1 MSALR
6 AIFLA
11 TLLVCCAA
19 LSLAQETP
27 RSGDDPLYPFW
38 EEVAEN
44 AELAIDN
51 AENSTT
57 DDLEV
62 LRSRLASFRNEFG
75 KERNA
80 NADRIGN
87 LRSQITALGEIPE
100 SGIEPPE
107 ITAKRADLEAEL
119 DTFLGPVRVADA
131 AFERA
136 DGLIG
141 EIDSIIRERNANRLL
156 SLGPSPLDPRNWPAG
171 VTDMGRIVQDL
182 RTSVASFSD
191 ERRTERLQDQLPLV
205 IFLTL
210 VALTFIVKGR
220 KWAMNAIEYMRA
232 FGGRG
237 SGVWSFLVSLLRII
251 LPLIGVYILAYAI
264 RQTGILS
271 DKVEDILTLLPIWAG
286 VIVVFRW
293 LAERLFSRNEHEA
306 LLPLPKEK
314 RTAAR
319 FYMFLLSLLF
329 VTRGFLSVV
338 FELENTLPETIA
350 IVAFP
355 VVVLM
360 GIVLFLIGVLLR
372 TYKIAGAGDAPD
384 DQQNTGL
391 PRVIRFAGN
400 FMIGVSV
407 AAPVMAGIGYA
418 EAGNAL
424 LYPTV
429 LSLVLFG
436 LVLVLQRFFADVYG
450 LVTHQGVEARDGL
463 AAILM
468 GFLLVLAALPLA
480 ALIWGARMAD
490 LTELWTQFLE
500 GFEIGGTR
508 ISPANFMVFAIV
520 FVVGY
525 TITRLLQS
533 TLRQNVLPK
542 TSIDIGGQNALV
554 SGLGYVGIFLAAI
567 VAVTVAGLDLSGFA
581 LVAGALSV
589 GIGFGLQTIVS
600 NFVSGIILLVERP
613 ISEGDWIEVGGQMG
627 YVKDISVRST
637 RIETFDRTDV
647 IVPNS
652 DLISGTVTNYTRGN
666 TIGRLIV
673 QVGVA
678 YGTDTK
684 KVDGILREI
693 AEAQPMVMH
702 NPPPTIVF
710 AGFGADSLDF
720 EIRAILRDVNWMLSV
735 KNDINHEI
743 AARFAD
749 EGIEIPFAQ
758 RDVWLRNPE
767 TLQPGRPGQDET

>member
-1 MSALR
+1 LR
-6 AIFLA
+6 AIVLGA
-11 TLLVCCAA
+11 LLICCAA
-19 LSLAQETP
+19 FSVAQEAP

-38 EEVAEN
+38 EEVAGA
-44 AELAIDN
+44 AEESIDD
-51 AENSTT
+51 AEDSTT

-62 LRSRLASFRNEFG
+62 LRSRLATFRNEFG
-75 KERNA
+75 NERNA

-87 LRSQITALGEIPE
+87 LRSQIAALGPVPE
-100 SGIEPPE
+100 TGIEPPE
-107 ITAKRADLEAEL
+107 VTAKRAELEAEL
-119 DTFLGPVRVADA
+119 DAFLGPVRVADA

-141 EIDSIIRERNANRLL
+141 EIDGIIRERTANRLL
-156 SLGPSPLDPRNWPAG
+156 SLGPSPLDPRNWAAG
-171 VTDMGRIVQDL
+171 LADMGRILQDL
-182 RTSVASFSD
+182 RTTVDDLSVEA
-191 ERRTERLQDQLPLV
+191 RTQRLQDQLPLV
-205 IFLTL
+205 VLLTL
-210 VALTFIVKGR
+210 IALTLIVNGR
-220 KWAMNAIEYMRA
+220 KWAGNAIEYMRA

-264 RQTGILS
+264 RKTGLLS
-271 DKVEDILTLLPIWAG
+271 AKVEDILTLLPIWAG
-286 VIVVFRW
+286 MILMFRW
-293 LAERLFSRNEHEA
+293 LAERLFSRNEDDA
-306 LLPLPKEK
+306 LLPLSKEK

-319 FYMFLLSLLF
+319 FYMLLLSLLF
-329 VTRGFLSVV
+329 VTRGFLAVV
-338 FELENTLPETIA
+338 FQIEGTLAETVA

-360 GIVLFLIGVLLR
+360 ALVLFLMGVLLR
-372 TYKIAGAGDAPD
+372 TYKLDGAGETPD
-384 DQQNTGL
+384 DLQHTGL
-391 PRVIRFAGN
+391 PRVIRFVGN
-400 FMIGVSV
+400 FMIGVSL

-450 LVTHQGVEARDGL
+450 LVTNQGIEARDGL

-508 ISPANFMVFAIV
+508 ISPSNFMVFAIV
-520 FVVGY
+520 FVLGY
-525 TITRLLQS
+525 TVTRLLQS

-542 TSIDIGGQNALV
+542 TRIDIGGQNALV
-554 SGLGYVGIFLAAI
+554 SGLGYVGIFLSAI

-673 QVGVA
+673 SVGVA

-684 KVDGILREI
+684 KVDRILREI
-693 AEAQPMVMH
+693 AEAQPMVMAK
-702 NPPPTIVF
+702 PPPTIIF
-710 AGFGADSLDF
+710 SGFGADSLDF

-743 AARFAD
+743 AARFAE

-758 RDVWLRNPE
+758 RDIWLRNPE
-767 TLQPGRPGQDET
+767 ALHGPPKEAT